1 MAVARNREPGRYG
14 DWLEAR
20 SVSGG
25 LPHRGLI
32 TEVLGQPGHIRYRVR
47 WDEEH
52 EAIVYPADGVSVV
65 PARRARRG
73 RSKYARPTA
82 FDADGKPAA
91 RA

>member
-1 MAVARNREPGRYG
+1 MAVAHDREPGRCG

-25 LPHRGLI
+25 PPRRGLI
-32 TEVLGQPGHIRYRVR
+32 TALLGQPGHIRYLVR

-52 EAIVYPADGVSVV
+52 EAIVYPADGVSVIRAG
-65 PARRARRG
+65 PARRG

-82 FDADGKPAA
+82 FDVDGRPAA